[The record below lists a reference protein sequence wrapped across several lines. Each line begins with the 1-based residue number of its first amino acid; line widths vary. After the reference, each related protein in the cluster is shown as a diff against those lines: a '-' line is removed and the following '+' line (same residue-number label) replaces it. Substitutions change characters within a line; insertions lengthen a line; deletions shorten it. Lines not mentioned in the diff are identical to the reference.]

1 MNTRGKGYTLELQ
14 IDREDMIEYGEY
26 FREMRMSIGLTQVE
40 MGLEIGASKHS
51 VYRWENGLKIPK
63 MDIDELVDKYKQ
75 VVKKYKAG

>member
-14 IDREDMIEYGEY
+14 IEREEMLEFGEF
-26 FREMRMSIGLTQVE
+26 FRSMRNSIGLTQAE
-40 MGLEIGASKHS
+40 MGLEIGVSKHS